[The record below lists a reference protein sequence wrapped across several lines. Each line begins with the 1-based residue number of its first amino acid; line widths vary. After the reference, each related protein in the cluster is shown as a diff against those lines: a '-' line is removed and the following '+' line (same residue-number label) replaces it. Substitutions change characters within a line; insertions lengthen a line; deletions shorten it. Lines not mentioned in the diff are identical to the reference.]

1 MSAFL
6 QQCPWPETP
15 VASRSAGGACREFGT
30 CVGPLRIVER
40 NSTLSNMEKPVQ
52 DDPHPVLTDD
62 ELTALESVGHVIHR
76 PAGSLL
82 FGEGEETDFV
92 LVLRK
97 GTVRIVKGGSARVI
111 SMRGA
116 GQVVGEQAAIRK
128 KARAA
133 SVFAEDAVEALYL
146 SANAWRQFLLEHPRA
161 ALAQLAVSYDRQDES
176 DRKLAE
182 SSLAVEQ
189 KLAKALVELES
200 KGLGVRAE
208 DGIVLRFSQ
217 LDLASLVGASRDA
230 VVPVIRALK
239 ANDIV
244 RTGRQRII
252 IRKLD
257 ALREIA
263 RGDRTASD

>member
-1 MSAFL
+1 MGKSA
-6 QQCPWPETP
+6 QHSPY
-15 VASRSAGGACREFGT
+15 
-30 CVGPLRIVER
+30 
-40 NSTLSNMEKPVQ
+40 
-52 DDPHPVLTDD
+52 PVLTDD
-62 ELTALESVGHVIHR
+62 ELVTLESVGQVIHR
-76 PAGSLL
+76 PGGSLL
-82 FGEGEETDFV
+82 LREGEETDFV

-97 GTVRIVKGGSARVI
+97 GTVRITKGRSARVI
-111 SMRGA
+111 ALRSM
-116 GQVVGEQAAIRK
+116 GQVVGEQAAITGS
-128 KARAA
+128 ARSA

-146 SANAWRQFLLEHPRA
+146 SANAWRQFLLDHPRA
-161 ALAQLAVSYDRQDES
+161 ALAQLAVAYDRLTES
-176 DRKLAE
+176 DRRLVE

-217 LDLASLVGASRDA
+217 LDLASLVGVSRDA

-244 RTGRQRII
+244 RTGRKKII

-257 ALREIA
+257 ALCEIA
-263 RGDRTASD
+263 RGDRMTSG